1 METKRSNNNAGLHP
15 PNHKRWTSGSSQD
28 LWALPWWTNWQT
40 SETIRLVDRTPTTRT
55 TTQEAQQKLEPRMK
69 VRANTVDN
77 DSRCVHLV
85 LLMKFSWISGSGQSL
100 YSTFWGE
107 QLDRFDRD
115 TCLGVGVSMND
126 ELSPFLTT
134 TFPTVALCFHSGALH
149 LNSSQNRALYS
160 LNACSYNEPSV
171 VWSDPENSGSQRPHL
186 SLTETATQHTCLPSS
201 V

>member
-85 LLMKFSWISGSGQSL
+85 LLMKSEVLMDLWEWTIALFYFLRRTIGPFWSWHLSGCGCKHEWWTVPILDHNFS
-100 YSTFWGE
+100 Y
-107 QLDRFDRD
+107 
-115 TCLGVGVSMND
+115 C
-126 ELSPFLTT
+126 
-134 TFPTVALCFHSGALH
+134 GAL
-149 LNSSQNRALYS
+149 
-160 LNACSYNEPSV
+160 
-171 VWSDPENSGSQRPHL
+171 L
-186 SLTETATQHTCLPSS
+186 SFWRPSS
-201 V
+201 KFLPEQSSLFTERMQL